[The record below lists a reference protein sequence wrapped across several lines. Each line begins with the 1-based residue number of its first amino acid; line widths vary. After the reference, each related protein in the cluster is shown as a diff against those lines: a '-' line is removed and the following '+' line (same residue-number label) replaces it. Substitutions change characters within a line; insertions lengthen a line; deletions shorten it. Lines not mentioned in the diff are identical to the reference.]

1 MEQNQ
6 KQPQK
11 NRQNPGGQK
20 PGEKPGKPQTAPD
33 MPLPATGG
41 KTVNLRDFKGK
52 NVILYFYP
60 KDDTPGCA
68 QEGKD
73 FSAAY
78 EEIKK
83 LNGEVFGVSRDSIAS
98 HEKFKAKYKY
108 KFDLIS
114 DSGGALCR
122 AFDVIREKVIYGK
135 KRLGIERSSFVIDSG
150 GKIAREWRKVNVEG
164 HAKDILSFLKT
175 LQK

>member
-1 MEQNQ
+1 MEKNQ

-11 NRQNPGGQK
+11 NSQNQGGQK
-20 PGEKPGKPQTAPD
+20 PGGKPGKAKAAPD
-33 MPLPATGG
+33 MPVPATGG
-41 KTVNLRDFKGK
+41 KMVNLRDFKGK

-83 LNGEVFGVSRDSIAS
+83 LNGEVFGVSRDTIAS

-114 DSGGALCR
+114 DGAGGLCW
-122 AFDVIREKVIYGK
+122 AFDVLREKVIYGK

-150 GKIAREWRKVNVEG
+150 GKIAREWRKVSVDG
-164 HAKDILSFLKT
+164 HAKEVLSFLKA